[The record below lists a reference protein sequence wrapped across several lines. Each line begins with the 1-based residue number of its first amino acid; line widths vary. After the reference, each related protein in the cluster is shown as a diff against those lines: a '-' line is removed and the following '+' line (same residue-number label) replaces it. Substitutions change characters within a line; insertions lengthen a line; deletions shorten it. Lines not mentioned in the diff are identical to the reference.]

1 MIDNKT
7 IIEKVAKDLN
17 ISKSLVR
24 RVLTDTFREIE
35 KNLSEDNNFMF
46 KGYTKIVK
54 SKNKKTRINKNELLT
69 LTTKEK

>member
-7 IIEKVAKDLN
+7 IISKVAKDLG

-24 RVLTDTFREIE
+24 SVLSDTFREIE

-54 SKNKKTRINKNELLT
+54 S
-69 LTTKEK
+69 